1 MAHSAPSRDRS
12 SVKLARKTTIRDRAP
27 AAVSERPLKIGK
39 YNILSELGQ
48 GASAV
53 VYLAEDAFNDRKVAV
68 KVARKDDDMGE
79 EEAKRFEKLFL
90 NEASLAGKLNHP
102 NIVGVFDA
110 VVEGDQRYIVMEYV
124 PGGSLKKFCTEANLL
139 PLRQA
144 VLVIFKM
151 CRALDYAFQNGVIH
165 RDIKPANIL
174 LAERDDIKISD
185 FGTAKISHA
194 THTQIDGFLGSPAYM
209 SPEQINEE
217 GPSVQ
222 SDIYSLGVVM
232 YELLTGKLPFRADN
246 AVAMI
251 NKILNE
257 DPVPIETLRPDLPEK
272 LIEIVKKAMH
282 KDPKVRYANWFQ
294 MASELANTFPQ
305 LERFSQEI
313 SSTEKFNK
321 LRSLPFFREFR
332 DAELWEVLRGAVWEN
347 HTRDENLLL
356 EGEIG
361 QAFFIIVGGQV
372 KVVKDGKLLNVLKE
386 GDCFGEMAY
395 LSGDRARR
403 SASIISVS
411 EVQLLK
417 IQAAHLESLSD
428 GCQLRFNREFLR
440 TLIERLTWTSSVLA
454 QFRR

>member
-1 MAHSAPSRDRS
+1 MP
-12 SVKLARKTTIRDRAP
+12 
-27 AAVSERPLKIGK
+27 ERPAKIGK
-39 YNILSELGQ
+39 YTILSELGQ

-53 VYLAEDAFNDRKVAV
+53 VYLGEDTFNDRRVAIKVA
-68 KVARKDDDMGE
+68 KSNADMSD

-102 NIVGVFDA
+102 NIVGVYDA
-110 VVEGDQRYIVMEYV
+110 VVEGDQRYIVMEHV
-124 PGGSLKKFCTEANLL
+124 PGGSLKKFCSETNLL
-139 PLRQA
+139 PVRQA
-144 VLVIFKM
+144 VLVVFKM

-174 LAERDDIKISD
+174 LSERDDIKISD

-217 GPSVQ
+217 SPSVQ

-232 YELLTGKLPFRADN
+232 YELLTGKLPFRAEN
-246 AVAMI
+246 SVAMI

-257 DPVPIETLRPDLPEK
+257 DPVPIEQLRPDLPPR
-272 LIEIVKKAMH
+272 LAEIVKKAMH
-282 KDPKVRYANWFQ
+282 KDPKVRYATWFE

-305 LERFSQEI
+305 LERYSHEI

-332 DAELWEVLRGAVWEN
+332 DAELWEVLRGAVWEM
-347 HTRDENLLL
+347 HGRDENLLL

-361 QAFFIIVGGQV
+361 QAFFIIVSGQV

-417 IQAAHLESLSD
+417 IQSAHLESLSE

>member
-1 MAHSAPSRDRS
+1 MTGTD
-12 SVKLARKTTIRDRAP
+12 SVKLRAKRRL
-27 AAVSERPLKIGK
+27 ASWDQNELSERPLKIGK

-53 VYLAEDAFNDRKVAV
+53 VYLAEDPFNDRKVAV
-68 KVARKDDDMGE
+68 KLAKSDANMGD
-79 EEAKRFEKLFL
+79 EEANRFAKLFL

-102 NIVGVFDA
+102 NIVGVYDA
-110 VVEGDQRYIVMEYV
+110 VVEGDLRYIVMEYV
-124 PGGSLKKFCTEANLL
+124 PGGSLKKFCTETNLL

-232 YELLTGKLPFRADN
+232 YELLTGKLPFRAEN
-246 AVAMI
+246 SIAMI

-257 DPVPIETLRPDLPEK
+257 DPVPIQSLRPDLPEK
-272 LIEIVKKAMH
+272 LVEIVNRAMH
-282 KDPKVRYANWFQ
+282 KDPKVRYGSWFD

-305 LERFSQEI
+305 LERYSHEI

-332 DAELWEVLRGAVWEN
+332 DAELWEVLRGAVWET
-347 HTRDENLLL
+347 HSRDQSLLL

-361 QAFFIIVGGQV
+361 QAFFIIVAGQV

-417 IQAAHLESLSD
+417 IQATQLESLSD

>member
-1 MAHSAPSRDRS
+1 
-12 SVKLARKTTIRDRAP
+12 VL
-27 AAVSERPLKIGK
+27 ERPKRIGK
-39 YNILSELGQ
+39 YNVLSELGQ
-48 GASAV
+48 GATAV
-53 VYLAEDAFNDRKVAV
+53 VFLGEDPFNDRKVAI
-68 KVARKDDDMGE
+68 KVAKSDAGMGE
-79 EEAKRFEKLFL
+79 EEATRFEKLFL

-110 VVEGDQRYIVMEYV
+110 VIEGDQRYIVMEYV
-124 PGGSLKKFCTEANLL
+124 PGGSLKKFCNEANLL
-139 PLRQA
+139 PIRQA

-174 LAERDDIKISD
+174 LSERDDIKISD
-185 FGTAKISHA
+185 FGTAKISQSE
-194 THTQIDGFLGSPAYM
+194 HTQIDGFLGSPAYM

-217 GPSVQ
+217 LPSVQ
-222 SDIYSLGVVM
+222 TDIWSLGVVM
-232 YELLTGKLPFRADN
+232 YELLTGKLPFRAEN
-246 AVAMI
+246 AVTMI

-257 DPVPIETLRPDLPEK
+257 EPTPIEKLRPDLPPR
-272 LIEIVKKAMH
+272 LAEIVKKAMH
-282 KDPKVRYANWFQ
+282 KDPKIRYRTWFE
-294 MASELANTFPQ
+294 MASDLANTFPQ
-305 LERFSQEI
+305 LERYSHEI

-321 LRSLPFFREFR
+321 LRSLPFFREFK
-332 DAELWEVLRGAVWEN
+332 DAELWEVLRGAVWET
-347 HTRDENLLL
+347 HSREENLLL

-361 QAFFIIVGGQV
+361 QAFFIIVAGQV
-372 KVVKDGKLLNVLKE
+372 KVVKDAKLLNVLKE

-417 IQAAHLESLSD
+417 IQATQLDALSE

-454 QFRR
+454 QFRRS

>member
-1 MAHSAPSRDRS
+1 VLDRP
-12 SVKLARKTTIRDRAP
+12 K
-27 AAVSERPLKIGK
+27 KIGK
-39 YNILSELGQ
+39 YDILAQLGE
-48 GASAV
+48 GASSV
-53 VYLAEDAFNDRKVAV
+53 VYLAQDPFNDRKVAV
-68 KVARKDDDMGE
+68 KLARTDSGMVGE
-79 EEAKRFEKLFL
+79 EARRFERLFL
-90 NEASLAGKLNHP
+90 NEASLAGKLSHP
-102 NIVGVFDA
+102 NIVGVYDA
-110 VVEGDQRYIVMEYV
+110 VADGDQRYIVMEYV
-124 PGGSLKKFCTEANLL
+124 PGGSLRKYCTETNLL

-174 LAERDDIKISD
+174 LSERDDIKISD

-217 GPSVQ
+217 LPSVQ
-222 SDIYSLGVVM
+222 TDIYSLGVVM
-232 YELLTGKLPFRADN
+232 YELLTGRLPFRAEN

-257 DPVPIETLRPDLPEK
+257 DPVPVESLRPDLPAK
-272 LIEIVKKAMH
+272 LVGIVGKAMH
-282 KDPKVRYANWFQ
+282 RDPRLRYESWFE
-294 MASELANTFPQ
+294 MASELADTFPQ
-305 LERFSQEI
+305 LERYSHEI

-332 DAELWEVLRGAVWEN
+332 DAELWEVLRGAVWE
-347 HTRDENLLL
+347 TRPRDENLLL

-361 QAFFIIVGGQV
+361 QAFFIIAAGQV
-372 KVVKDGKLLNVLKE
+372 KVVKDEKLLNVLKE

-403 SASIISVS
+403 SASIVSVS

-417 IQAAHLESLSD
+417 VQASHVEALSE
-428 GCQLRFNREFLR
+428 GCQLRFTREFLR

>member
-1 MAHSAPSRDRS
+1 M
-12 SVKLARKTTIRDRAP
+12 
-27 AAVSERPLKIGK
+27 SERPNKIGK

-53 VYLAEDAFNDRKVAV
+53 VYLGEDPFNDRKVAL
-68 KVARKDDDMGE
+68 KLARSDHDMGE
-79 EEAKRFEKLFL
+79 EEANRFEKLFL

-102 NIVGVFDA
+102 NIVGVYDA
-110 VVEGDQRYIVMEYV
+110 VVDGDQRYIVMEYV
-124 PGGSLKKFCTEANLL
+124 PGGSLKKFCTETNLL
-139 PLRQA
+139 PIRQA
-144 VLVIFKM
+144 VLVTFKM
-151 CRALDYAFQNGVIH
+151 CRAMDYAFQNGVIH
-165 RDIKPANIL
+165 RDIKPANVL
-174 LAERDDIKISD
+174 LSERDDIKISD

-232 YELLTGKLPFRADN
+232 YELLTGKLPFRAEN
-246 AVAMI
+246 SVSMI
-251 NKILNE
+251 HKILNE
-257 DPVPIETLRPDLPEK
+257 DPVPIETLRPDLPEA
-272 LIEIVKKAMH
+272 LVAIVKRAMH
-282 KDPKVRYANWFQ
+282 KDPKVRYASWYE
-294 MASELANTFPQ
+294 MASQLADTFPQ
-305 LERFSQEI
+305 LERYSHEI

-332 DAELWEVLRGAVWEN
+332 DAELWEVLRGAAWEP
-347 HTRDENLLL
+347 HARDENLLL

-417 IQAAHLESLSD
+417 IQAAHLESLSE

>member
-1 MAHSAPSRDRS
+1 M
-12 SVKLARKTTIRDRAP
+12 L
-27 AAVSERPLKIGK
+27 ERPKKIGK
-39 YNILSELGQ
+39 YDILSELGQ

-53 VYLAEDAFNDRKVAV
+53 VYLAEDSFNDRKVAL
-68 KVARKDDDMGE
+68 KLARSNADMGE
-79 EEAKRFEKLFL
+79 EESKRFERLFL

-110 VVEGDQRYIVMEYV
+110 VVEGDHRYIVMEFV
-124 PGGSLKKFCTEANLL
+124 PGGSLKKFCNEANLM
-139 PLRQA
+139 PIRQA
-144 VLVIFKM
+144 VLVIFKI

-174 LAERDDIKISD
+174 LADRDDIKVSD
-185 FGTAKISHA
+185 FGTAKISESE
-194 THTQIDGFLGSPAYM
+194 HTQIDGFLGSPAYM
-209 SPEQINEE
+209 SPEQINEQ

-222 SDIYSLGVVM
+222 SDIYSCGVMM
-232 YELLTGKLPFRADN
+232 YELLTAKLPFKAEN
-246 AVAMI
+246 AVSMI
-251 NKILNE
+251 NKILTE
-257 DPVPIETLRPDLPEK
+257 EPIPIENLRPDLPPR
-272 LIEIVKKAMH
+272 LAEIVKKAMH
-282 KDPKVRYANWFQ
+282 KDPKQRYGSWFE
-294 MASELANTFPQ
+294 MASDLANTFPQ
-305 LERFSQEI
+305 LERYSHEI

-321 LRSLPFFREFR
+321 LRSLPFFREFK
-332 DAELWEVLRGAVWEN
+332 DAELWEVLRGAVWET
-347 HTRDENLLL
+347 HSREENLLL

-372 KVVKDGKLLNVLKE
+372 KVVKDSKLLNVLKE

-395 LSGDRARR
+395 LSGGERARR

-417 IQAAHLESLSD
+417 IQATQLESLSE

>member
-1 MAHSAPSRDRS
+1 
-12 SVKLARKTTIRDRAP
+12 VL
-27 AAVSERPLKIGK
+27 ERPKKIGK
-39 YNILSELGQ
+39 YDILSELGQ

-53 VYLAEDAFNDRKVAV
+53 VYLAEDSFNDRKVAL
-68 KVARKDDDMGE
+68 KLARSNADMGE
-79 EEAKRFEKLFL
+79 EESKRFERLFL

-110 VVEGDQRYIVMEYV
+110 VVEGDHRYIVMEFV
-124 PGGSLKKFCTEANLL
+124 PGGSLKKFCNEANLM
-139 PLRQA
+139 PIRQA
-144 VLVIFKM
+144 VLVIFKI

-174 LAERDDIKISD
+174 LADRDDIKVSD
-185 FGTAKISHA
+185 FGTAKISESE
-194 THTQIDGFLGSPAYM
+194 HTQIDGFLGSPAYM
-209 SPEQINEE
+209 SPEQINEQ

-222 SDIYSLGVVM
+222 SDIYSCGVMM
-232 YELLTGKLPFRADN
+232 YELLTAKLPFKAEN
-246 AVAMI
+246 AVSMI
-251 NKILNE
+251 NKILTE
-257 DPVPIETLRPDLPEK
+257 EPIPIENLRPDLPPR
-272 LIEIVKKAMH
+272 LAEIVKKAMH
-282 KDPKVRYANWFQ
+282 KDPKQRYASWFE
-294 MASELANTFPQ
+294 MASDLANTFPQ
-305 LERFSQEI
+305 LERYSHEI

-321 LRSLPFFREFR
+321 LRSLPFFREFK
-332 DAELWEVLRGAVWEN
+332 DAELWEVLRGAVWET
-347 HTRDENLLL
+347 HSREENLLL

-372 KVVKDGKLLNVLKE
+372 KVVKDSKLLNVLKE

-395 LSGDRARR
+395 LSGGERARR

-417 IQAAHLESLSD
+417 IQATQLESLSE

>member
-1 MAHSAPSRDRS
+1 VLHGGRKDDRLNCAA
-12 SVKLARKTTIRDRAP
+12 KRIRARTTLPQPVSDRP
-27 AAVSERPLKIGK
+27 AKIGK
-39 YNILSELGQ
+39 YSVLSELGQ

-53 VYLAEDAFNDRKVAV
+53 VYLGEDPFNDRRVAIKVA
-68 KVARKDDDMGE
+68 KSDAGMGD

-102 NIVGVFDA
+102 NIVGVYDA

-124 PGGSLKKFCTEANLL
+124 PGGSLKKFCSETNLL
-139 PLRQA
+139 PVRQA
-144 VLVIFKM
+144 VLVVFKM

-174 LAERDDIKISD
+174 LSDRDDIKISD

-232 YELLTGKLPFRADN
+232 YELLTGKLPFRAEN
-246 AVAMI
+246 SVAMI

-272 LIEIVKKAMH
+272 LVEIVQKAMH
-282 KDPKVRYANWFQ
+282 KDPKVRYSTWFE
-294 MASELANTFPQ
+294 MASDLANTFPQ
-305 LERFSQEI
+305 LERYSHEI

-332 DAELWEVLRGAVWEN
+332 DAELWEVLRGAVWEI
-347 HTRDENLLL
+347 HARDENLLL

-361 QAFFIIVGGQV
+361 QAFFVIVSGQV

-417 IQAAHLESLSD
+417 IQAAHLESLSE